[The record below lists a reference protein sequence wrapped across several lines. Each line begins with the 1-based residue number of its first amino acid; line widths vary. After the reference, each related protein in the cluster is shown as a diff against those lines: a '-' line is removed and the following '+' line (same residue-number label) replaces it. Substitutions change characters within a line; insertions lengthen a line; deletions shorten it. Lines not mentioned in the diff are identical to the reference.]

1 MYFRDECND
10 GGGMVGRWGEL
21 KARLKRAAINRG
33 KEKGWE
39 ERMAERGLVER
50 LGRLSVSVGEGEE
63 WDKLK
68 AELRAMQRRKAE
80 AAALRAKV
88 DDLVHGEKYSAYFL
102 GLEKAKQERQSIR
115 ALVNASGRRVVEEE
129 EIEEEVVS
137 FYQHLYTG
145 EEVDIEGGEG
155 LVGEVKGRLSGEVS
169 RGLEGDITEEE
180 VARAIKGLPRRKSPG
195 EDGLPAE
202 LYCVFQTLM
211 VPLLAHLF
219 NEMRREGAVPEGF
232 ASGVITLLHKK
243 GSREEIGNYRPISLL
258 NVDYKILAKVIANRL
273 KEVAGDVV
281 TSQQAYGIPGRDIS
295 DSVLT
300 IQAAVRGMVEGGGG
314 LLSLDLEKAF
324 DRVNHRFLFNVIEG
338 MGFGVHVQG
347 LIGLLYMD
355 AKSKIKLNG
364 RVTRGFTIGRSV
376 RQGCPLSPLLF
387 SFIMETLVARVER
400 DGGLRGLP
408 VSPGVGRVKVV
419 PFADDV
425 TILAATPG
433 EVDRILRHVKVFEE
447 ASGAKLNKSKTGM
460 LGVGWDNMGRWGFN
474 VVKGRIKILGI
485 HVGIGGEDVTRANWE
500 MVISRVR
507 DTVNRWRLRGL
518 SLRGKVIVW
527 NSLVASKIIHV
538 VGTCE
543 LPQWALKALNDA
555 LSSFLWRGRANSIAR
570 RVLINGKREGGL
582 GLFDVAIKRDALRV
596 KIVRKF
602 LDWDRQYS
610 WEGAVAGWLAQY
622 GEGDVYNLCTLPPR
636 KAYSRL
642 PCFFQ
647 EILEAW
653 AKILPSLKPMEVNKS
668 VLLKLPFLQSPFFQV
683 GGRALTCAPL
693 RAAGVTR
700 VGQVVNRAGTFDVVA
715 VLSALRAGGIRY
727 RAGHI
732 RSTGDRLDSAMP
744 GSWRGVLTSGGL
756 VVGEPRLGFLLCLG
770 EKERELSGV
779 PTRVVARLLTSAE
792 GRRPTSERAWSAAFP
807 DADVGTIWGNMGIP
821 MVPHACHDLDF
832 KIRHRGVFTGVIL
845 HQIHKEL
852 FSRTCV
858 VCKSGDEDLMHLFV
872 TCKCLSNLHVF
883 LSHIIDGHCRHD
895 IPAPT
900 LTPWTILF
908 GTHRKHTLVNTILTL
923 GRSATWTA
931 RNLQLH
937 EHKHVCTIQIVKRT
951 IRQHFRTLQN
961 TDGFNALVEGSTFC
975 VVDEFGE
982 LSFCFD
988 EC

>member
-1 MYFRDECND
+1 
-10 GGGMVGRWGEL
+10 MVGRWGEW
-21 KARLKRAAINRG
+21 KGRLKRAAINKG
-33 KEKGWE
+33 KAKGWE
-39 ERMAERGLVER
+39 ERLAERRLVER
-50 LGRLSVSVGEGEE
+50 LGQVGEGEGDE
-63 WDKLK
+63 RERVK
-68 AELRAMQRRKAE
+68 AELRALQRRKTE

-88 DDLVHGEKYSAYFL
+88 DDLLYGEKYSAYFL
-102 GLEKAKQERQSIR
+102 GLEKSKQERQTIA
-115 ALVNASGRRVVEEE
+115 ALTTTGGRRVVEEE

-137 FYQHLYTG
+137 FYQALYKD
-145 EEVDIEGGEG
+145 EKVDTEGGEG
-155 LVGEVKGRLSGEVS
+155 LVGGVKGRLSVEAS
-169 RGLEGDITEEE
+169 RGLEGEVREEE
-180 VARAIKGLPRRKSPG
+180 VARAIQGLARRKSPG

-202 LYCVFQTLM
+202 LYVALKTKL
-211 VPLLAHLF
+211 VPVLTSLF
-219 NEMRREGAVPEGF
+219 NEMVREGKAPEGF
-232 ASGVITLLHKK
+232 AQGIITLLYKNI
-243 GSREEIGNYRPISLL
+243 GSREDIKNYRPISLL
-258 NVDYKILAKVIANRL
+258 NTDYKILAKIIANRL

-281 TSQQAYGIPGRDIS
+281 TSLQAYGIPGRDIS
-295 DSVLT
+295 DAVLT
-300 IQAAVRGMVEGGGG
+300 IQAAVRGMGEEGGC

-324 DRVNHRFLFNVIEG
+324 DRVNHVFLFQVLAG
-338 MGFGVHVQG
+338 MGFGVRVQG
-347 LIGLLYMD
+347 LIGLLYMG
-355 AKSKIKLNG
+355 AKSKVKLNG
-364 RVTRGFTIGRSV
+364 RLTRGFSIGRSV

-387 SFIMETLVARVER
+387 SFVMETLVARVER

-408 VSPGVGRVKVV
+408 VAPGAERVKVV

-425 TILAATPG
+425 TLLASMPG
-433 EVDRILRHVKVFEE
+433 EVDRILEHVNAFEE
-447 ASGAKLNKSKTGM
+447 ASGAKLNRGKTGM
-460 LGVGWDNMGRWGFN
+460 LGVGWENVGRWGFKVAEGN
-474 VVKGRIKILGI
+474 LKILGI
-485 HVGIGGEDVTRANWE
+485 HVGIGGEDVTRANWG
-500 MVISRVR
+500 MVISRVQS
-507 DTVNRWRLRGL
+507 TVNRWRLRGL

-527 NSLVASKIIHV
+527 NSLVASKIVHV
-538 VGTCE
+538 LGTCE

-596 KIVRKF
+596 KILRKF
-602 LDWDRQYS
+602 LDWHRQYS

-636 KAYSRL
+636 KAYCRL

-647 EILEAW
+647 EVLEAW
-653 AKILPSLKPMEVNKS
+653 AKVLPSLKPMEVNKS
-668 VLLKLPFLQSPFFQV
+668 VLLKLPFLQTPFFQS

-700 VGQVVNRAGTFDVVA
+700 IGQVVNRVGMFDVVS
-715 VLSALRAGGIRY
+715 VLSTLRAGGINY

-732 RSTGDRLDSAMP
+732 RTTGDRLDRAMP

-756 VVGEPRLGFLLCLG
+756 VAGEPRLGFLLCLKG
-770 EKERELSGV
+770 GSVRELSGT

-792 GRRPTSERAWSAAFP
+792 GRRPTSERAWGAAFP
-807 DADVGTIWGNMGIP
+807 DADVGTIWGNLCIP
-821 MVPHACHDLDF
+821 LIPHACHDLDF
-832 KIRHRGVFTGVIL
+832 KIRHRGIFTGVIL

-937 EHKHVCTIQIVKRT
+937 EHKHVCTIQIVKRN
-951 IRQHFRTLQN
+951 IRQHLRTLQN

-988 EC
+988 DC